1 LHGRDLFP
9 TFAIANLI
17 KADTMDLLTTI
28 GEFIAHAI
36 QVIVCLILIV
46 YFLAVNVQ
54 AIVEWKKEF
63 TNN

>member
-1 LHGRDLFP
+1 
-9 TFAIANLI
+9 
-17 KADTMDLLTTI
+17 MELLYTI
-28 GEFIAHAI
+28 GEFLAHAI

>member
-1 LHGRDLFP
+1 MP
-9 TFAIANLI
+9 TFALANLI
-17 KADTMDLLTTI
+17 KILVMELLYTI
-28 GEFIAHAI
+28 GEFLAHAI

-46 YFLAVNVQ
+46 FFLAVNVQ